1 MPDLFPS
8 LPLVLS
14 PLPSTSFF
22 LLPSSCYFCFLIF
35 CFFSC
40 ADMSDA
46 GERQQCGDANVV
58 HFANSITAA
67 IKAID
72 PEAMVTV
79 GMFTFNVRLS
89 SSSPP
94 PLPPLSLL
102 LYHLFIFVFFFSVSY
117 IYKQA
122 VGKTGPQGFLP
133 IPGPKDDPRFPAS
146 PASLS
151 IWSTLVS
158 PLPPPL
164 FSPLLSFPLPLLIQL
179 ISSCFSLLVLFRY
192 PHLSLCAELQ
202 HRN

>member
-1 MPDLFPS
+1 
-8 LPLVLS
+8 
-14 PLPSTSFF
+14 
-22 LLPSSCYFCFLIF
+22 
-35 CFFSC
+35 
-40 ADMSDA
+40 MSDA

-79 GMFTFNVRLS
+79 GMFTFNVCLS
-89 SSSPP
+89 SSSSSSTSFSPS
-94 PLPPLSLL
+94 LSSL
-102 LYHLFIFVFFFSVSY
+102 HLCFLFSVSY
-117 IYKQA
+117 ICKQA

-164 FSPLLSFPLPLLIQL
+164 FSSLLSFPLPLLIQL

-192 PHLSLCAELQ
+192 PHLPLCAKLQ
-202 HRN
+202 HQN